1 MKKQVSNKN
10 LTICEISNSDFFLKN
25 FLDPMIKKFID
36 EGLKVK
42 IISPSGEY
50 ATSLSH
56 SGANITNIS
65 FDRKLNIYEAYKHI
79 IFFKKYFDSNDI
91 DILHTHTPL
100 ISALARIAAFFS
112 KKNMLIVYHVHGFHF
127 YPEGSL
133 LKNYIFK
140 VIEYILSK
148 FTNLMLTVS
157 NEDYVE
163 AKKYFKSRT
172 CKVCYVG
179 NGVDSLKYNK
189 KSYVNEETKLKESL
203 NIDTSHIIF
212 GTVSRIVEEKGIK
225 EFLRTAV
232 QISKEYKDISFLLIG
247 SKLKSDPNDGIEI
260 EINNAKSILQ
270 NKLHILGHRD
280 DIPNLLSI
288 MDVFCLLSWRE
299 GLPVSVIEAMMLSRP
314 IIATNIRGN
323 RELVKH
329 NENGFLVTKKD
340 EKDAYESFKKL
351 IINNKMRESYGKK
364 SRDIAEE
371 FYNIENVTNSIYQ
384 NIIKNYNNN
393 YEYRK

>member
-1 MKKQVSNKN
+1 MENQMSYKN

-25 FLDPMIKKFID
+25 FLDPMVKKFID

-42 IISPSGEY
+42 IISPIGEH
-50 ATSLSH
+50 ATSLSE
-56 SGANITNIS
+56 SGVDITNIS
-65 FDRKLNIYEAYKHI
+65 FNRKLNVFGILKHI
-79 IFFKKYFDSNDI
+79 TFFKKYFDSNDI

-127 YPEGSL
+127 YPEGGL
-133 LKNYIFK
+133 LKNYIFIA
-140 VIEYILSK
+140 IEYILSK
-148 FTNLMLTVS
+148 VTHLMLTVS
-157 NEDYVE
+157 NEDYAE
-163 AKKYFKSRT
+163 AKKYFKSKK
-172 CKVCYVG
+172 CEICYVG
-179 NGVDSLKYNK
+179 NGVDVLKYNK
-189 KSYVNEETKLKESL
+189 KNYINEDINLKKSL

-212 GTVSRIVEEKGIK
+212 GTVSRIVEEKGIN
-225 EFLRTAV
+225 EFLKTAV
-232 QISKEYKDISFLLIG
+232 EISKEYKNISFLLIG

-260 EINNAKSILQ
+260 EINKAKSILQ

-314 IIATNIRGN
+314 VIATNIRGN
-323 RELVKH
+323 RELIKH

-340 EKDAYESFKKL
+340 ENDAYESFKKL
-351 IINNKMRESYGKK
+351 ITNNQMRELYGKK
-364 SRDIAEE
+364 SRKIAEK
-371 FYNIENVTNSIYQ
+371 FYNIENVTNSIHQ
-384 NIIKNYNNN
+384 NIIKSYIKY
-393 YEYRK
+393 YEYRR

>member
-1 MKKQVSNKN
+1 MKKQVRNKN
-10 LTICEISNSDFFLKN
+10 LTICQISNSDFFLKN

-42 IISPSGEY
+42 IISPSGEH
-50 ATSLSH
+50 ANSLSD
-56 SGANITNIS
+56 SGASITNIS
-65 FDRKLNIYEAYKHI
+65 FNRKLNIFEIFKHI

-100 ISALARIAAFFS
+100 ISALARVAAFFS
-112 KKNMLIVYHVHGFHF
+112 KKSMLIVYHVHGFHF
-127 YPEGSL
+127 YPEGGL
-133 LKNYIFK
+133 LKNYIFI

-148 FTNLMLTVS
+148 ITNLMLTVS
-157 NEDYVE
+157 NEDYAE
-163 AKKYFKSRT
+163 AKKFFKSRK
-172 CKVCYVG
+172 CEICYVG
-179 NGVDSLKYNK
+179 NGVDASKYNK
-189 KSYVNEETKLKESL
+189 KNYANEDIKLKKSL
-203 NIDTSHIIF
+203 NIDPSHIIF

-260 EINNAKSILQ
+260 EINKAKSILQ
-270 NKLHILGHRD
+270 SKLYILGHRD

-314 IIATNIRGN
+314 VIATNIRGS

-340 EKDAYESFKKL
+340 EKDAYVSFKKL
-351 IINNKMRESYGKK
+351 ITNNQMRESYGKK
-364 SRDIAEE
+364 SRDIAVE
-371 FYNIENVTNSIYQ
+371 FFDIENVTNTIYK
-384 NIIKNYNNN
+384 NILKSYNKHH
-393 YEYRK
+393 EYRR